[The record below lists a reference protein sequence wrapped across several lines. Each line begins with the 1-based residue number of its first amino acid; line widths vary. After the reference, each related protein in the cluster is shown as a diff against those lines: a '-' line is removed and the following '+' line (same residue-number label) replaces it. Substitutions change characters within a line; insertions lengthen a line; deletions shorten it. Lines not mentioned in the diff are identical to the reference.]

1 MNKEKALIE
10 IIESF
15 GNDTQ
20 KALLQEVITA
30 EKEIK
35 QDLEAKQSQT
45 DLSYSDKFVKR
56 NEILSIK
63 DHTERLKA
71 IEENLE
77 VFQ

>member
-45 DLSYSDKFVKR
+45 NLSYSDKFVKR